1 MPSPEIAKKLI
12 QHIVEDCTQ
21 TENKGNVCSCVANQ
35 VSGLLAL
42 ETIPE
47 TKELYHREIHPMR
60 HELLANIGFL
70 CDRRKIGSIG
80 EIHTKT
86 M

>member
-35 VSGLLAL
+35 VSGLMAL

-47 TKELYHREIHPMR
+47 TRELYHKEIYPMS
-60 HELLANIGFL
+60 HELLENIGFL
-70 CDRRKIGSIG
+70 CNRRKIGSKG
-80 EIHTKT
+80 V
-86 M
+86 MMSQ

>member
-1 MPSPEIAKKLI
+1 MPSPEIANKLI

-47 TKELYHREIHPMR
+47 TKELYHREIYPMR
-60 HELLANIGFL
+60 NELLTNIGFL